1 MNTAYST
8 KLINGQI
15 FTNLS
20 SQFAADVEI
29 CREINARLE
38 KQKKKKKSIG
48 AIEKKSE
55 QRNKVKD
62 RRCLIVRVI
71 TAQEL
76 RRYSSVL
83 LEDTSRE

>member
-1 MNTAYST
+1 MDTAYST

-38 KQKKKKKSIG
+38 KQKKKKSIG

-62 RRCLIVRVI
+62 RRYLIVRVI

-76 RRYSSVL
+76 RGYSSVL
-83 LEDTSRE
+83 LEDISRE

>member
-38 KQKKKKKSIG
+38 KQKKKKSIG

-76 RRYSSVL
+76 RGYSSVL
-83 LEDTSRE
+83 LEDISRE

>member
-38 KQKKKKKSIG
+38 KQKKSIG

-76 RRYSSVL
+76 RGYSSVL
-83 LEDTSRE
+83 LEDISRE